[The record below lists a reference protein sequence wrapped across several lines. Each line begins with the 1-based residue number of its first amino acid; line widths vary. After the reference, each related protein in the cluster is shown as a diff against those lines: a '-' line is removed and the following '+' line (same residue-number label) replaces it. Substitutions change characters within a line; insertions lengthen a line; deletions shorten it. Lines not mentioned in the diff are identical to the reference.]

1 MQHLTTTSKRWWLL
15 IALGFFAFM
24 TNLDGSIVNIAI
36 PLMAKNLHVSAS
48 RMEWTV
54 SLYLIVLSALL
65 LPFGKLGDRIG
76 KRRIFKWGT
85 GTFVLGSLMAG
96 INLGFNFLML
106 GRMVQALGGAMTL
119 ANTYGIV
126 TSTFA
131 LAERGRA
138 MGVVS
143 TFVAL
148 GGVAGPSLGGLILA
162 HFSWP
167 MIFLINVP
175 IGLIALGISLWSMDN
190 GRPQPGAY
198 DGVGMVLQ
206 ATAIAS
212 GFWGL
217 NLAQQSGFSDP
228 LVLATLA
235 LAFISLVAFLGFEH
249 HQSAPLLP
257 MSIFRVRIFTLGV
270 LTVFF
275 IFMVQ
280 FFSTVLMPF
289 YLEDARGLTPG
300 AVGALLSLYPLMMVF
315 FAPLGGWL
323 ADKWQVPAVA
333 LLGSLLI
340 AIGSL
345 LGATL
350 KLNAPLTVYIISTLL
365 IGIGS
370 GLFQSPIG
378 DVVMSVVPKAQLGI
392 AGSFNALARN
402 LGMVSGTA
410 VATTVLF
417 GTMSHLAARRVTTYP
432 ANHPEFFMVGL
443 QIAMLVAAGLALLG
457 AIAIALTIKPW
468 QAHKKN

>member
-1 MQHLTTTSKRWWLL
+1 
-15 IALGFFAFM
+15 
-24 TNLDGSIVNIAI
+24 
-36 PLMAKNLHVSAS
+36 
-48 RMEWTV
+48 
-54 SLYLIVLSALL
+54 
-65 LPFGKLGDRIG
+65 
-76 KRRIFKWGT
+76 
-85 GTFVLGSLMAG
+85 
-96 INLGFNFLML
+96 
-106 GRMVQALGGAMTL
+106 
-119 ANTYGIV
+119 
-126 TSTFA
+126 
-131 LAERGRA
+131 
-138 MGVVS
+138 
-143 TFVAL
+143 
-148 GGVAGPSLGGLILA
+148 
-162 HFSWP
+162 

-217 NLAQQSGFSDP
+217 NLAQQSGFGDP

-235 LAFISLVAFLGFEH
+235 LAVISLMAFLGFER

-289 YLEDARGLTPG
+289 YLEDARRLTPG
-300 AVGALLSLYPLMMVF
+300 AAGALLSLYPLMMVF

-350 KLNAPLTVYIISTLL
+350 KLNAPLTIYIISTLL

-370 GLFQSPIG
+370 GLFQSP
-378 DVVMSVVPKAQLGI
+378 
-392 AGSFNALARN
+392 LATWSCRWCQKRN
-402 LGMVSGTA
+402 LALPA
-410 VATTVLF
+410 V
-417 GTMSHLAARRVTTYP
+417 
-432 ANHPEFFMVGL
+432 
-443 QIAMLVAAGLALLG
+443 
-457 AIAIALTIKPW
+457 LTP
-468 QAHKKN
+468 

>member
-65 LPFGKLGDRIG
+65 LPFGKLGDRTG

-131 LAERGRA
+131 LTERGRA

-198 DGVGMVLQ
+198 DGGGMVLQ

-300 AVGALLSLYPLMMVF
+300 AAGALLSLYPLMMVF

-468 QAHKKN
+468 QAHEKN

>member
-1 MQHLTTTSKRWWLL
+1 
-15 IALGFFAFM
+15 
-24 TNLDGSIVNIAI
+24 
-36 PLMAKNLHVSAS
+36 
-48 RMEWTV
+48 
-54 SLYLIVLSALL
+54 
-65 LPFGKLGDRIG
+65 
-76 KRRIFKWGT
+76 
-85 GTFVLGSLMAG
+85 
-96 INLGFNFLML
+96 
-106 GRMVQALGGAMTL
+106 
-119 ANTYGIV
+119 
-126 TSTFA
+126 
-131 LAERGRA
+131 
-138 MGVVS
+138 
-143 TFVAL
+143 
-148 GGVAGPSLGGLILA
+148 
-162 HFSWP
+162 

-217 NLAQQSGFSDP
+217 NLAQQSGFGDP

-235 LAFISLVAFLGFEH
+235 LAVISLMAFLGFER
-249 HQSAPLLP
+249 HQSTPLLP

-289 YLEDARGLTPG
+289 YLEDARRLTPG
-300 AVGALLSLYPLMMVF
+300 AAGALLSLYPLMMVF

-350 KLNAPLTVYIISTLL
+350 KLNAPLTIYIISTLL

-432 ANHPEFFMVGL
+432 TNHPEFFMVGL

>member
-65 LPFGKLGDRIG
+65 LPFGKLDDRIG

-131 LAERGRA
+131 LTERGRA

-198 DGVGMVLQ
+198 DGGGMVLQ

-300 AVGALLSLYPLMMVF
+300 AAGALLSLYPLMMVF

-468 QAHKKN
+468 QAHEKN

>member
-1 MQHLTTTSKRWWLL
+1 
-15 IALGFFAFM
+15 
-24 TNLDGSIVNIAI
+24 
-36 PLMAKNLHVSAS
+36 
-48 RMEWTV
+48 
-54 SLYLIVLSALL
+54 
-65 LPFGKLGDRIG
+65 
-76 KRRIFKWGT
+76 
-85 GTFVLGSLMAG
+85 
-96 INLGFNFLML
+96 
-106 GRMVQALGGAMTL
+106 
-119 ANTYGIV
+119 
-126 TSTFA
+126 
-131 LAERGRA
+131 
-138 MGVVS
+138 
-143 TFVAL
+143 
-148 GGVAGPSLGGLILA
+148 
-162 HFSWP
+162 

-217 NLAQQSGFSDP
+217 NLAQQSGFGDP

-235 LAFISLVAFLGFEH
+235 LAVISLMAFLGFER

-289 YLEDARGLTPG
+289 YLEDARRLTPG
-300 AVGALLSLYPLMMVF
+300 AAGALLSLYPLMMVF

-345 LGATL
+345 LGVTL
-350 KLNAPLTVYIISTLL
+350 KLNAPLTIYIISTLL

-432 ANHPEFFMVGL
+432 TNHPEFFMVGL